1 MFLFTVLVLVTVIWT
16 VQYRFRRRRMYE
28 LASRISHL
36 KDELPFIGVA
46 HKFMGNT
53 EDVMKSL
60 KKFSYEAMETDGV
73 TRMWLNHILYFVM
86 VNPEDLEIVL
96 KTCLEKDD
104 VHRFMRNVLGN
115 GTVFAPVS
123 IWRRRRKILIP
134 AFSPKIVESFVEI
147 FSEQSQ
153 HITHK
158 VARVSGSG
166 TVNLWPIVS
175 AYSLDAACESTAG
188 VKIYA
193 QSETNSQFLAALE
206 DGLNIISQR
215 IFNVWLQLEW
225 LFRLLPLYTKYQK
238 HVKYVYDFTD
248 EIIHNKRRQL
258 KNNKQSQSDK
268 GHYELDDFKRKSFL
282 ELLIQ
287 LSGGEKGYT
296 DLELREEILTIIIA
310 GTDTSAVGMAF
321 TLMLLGK
328 YPDIQQKVYEELKEV
343 FGDSNRQ
350 LVKEDLPKLK
360 YLERVVKESLRL
372 FPPVPIIIRKVE
384 KEMTLPSGVIIPSGS
399 GIIVSIFGAHRD
411 PKYWG
416 PDAEHFDPDRFLPER
431 FNLQHACSYMPFS
444 NGPRNCVGYQ
454 YALKSIP
461 TALTSILRNYK
472 VVGEPEKGPI
482 PNIRVKFDIMLKA
495 AEGFYVKLE
504 KRKPCLLKE

>member
-1 MFLFTVLVLVTVIWT
+1 MILSVVLLLLAVIWT

-28 LASRISHL
+28 LASKISHP
-36 KDELPFIGVA
+36 KDELPLIGVT

-53 EDVMKSL
+53 ENIMKSL
-60 KKFSYEAMETDGV
+60 KQFSYEAMETDGV
-73 TRMWLNHILYFVM
+73 TRVWLNHILYFVM
-86 VNPEDLEIVL
+86 VNPGDLEVVL
-96 KTCLEKDD
+96 KTCMEKDD
-104 VHRFMRNVLGN
+104 LHRVIRSIIGN
-115 GTVFAPVS
+115 GTLFAPVS
-123 IWRRRRKILIP
+123 IWRRRRKVLIP

-158 VARVSGSG
+158 VARMCGSG

-193 QSETNSQFLAALE
+193 QSKANSQFLTSLE
-206 DGLNIISQR
+206 EGLNIVCER
-215 IFNVWLQLEW
+215 MFHLWLQVEW
-225 LFRLLPLYTKYQK
+225 LFRLLPQYTKYQK
-238 HVKYVYDFTD
+238 CIKHVLEFSD
-248 EIIHNKRRQL
+248 EIIHNKRKEL
-258 KNNKQSQSDK
+258 MNDKQSITKCDNDRS
-268 GHYELDDFKRKSFL
+268 YDFGDYKRKSFL
-282 ELLIQ
+282 ELLIH

-321 TLMLLGK
+321 TLILLGK

-343 FGDSNRQ
+343 FGDSNRP

-372 FPPVPIIIRKVE
+372 FPPAPFIIRKVE
-384 KEMTLPSGVIIPSGS
+384 KELTLPSGVTIPSGS
-399 GIIVSIFGAHRD
+399 GIFVSIFGAHRD

-444 NGPRNCVGYQ
+444 YGPRNCVGYQ
-454 YALKSIP
+454 YALKSIQ

-472 VVGEPEKGPI
+472 VIGEPEKGPI
-482 PNIRVKFDIMLKA
+482 PNIRIKVDIMLKA
-495 AEGFYVKLE
+495 AEGFYVKFE
-504 KRKPCLLKE
+504 KRKPC